1 MYCPRPTQVLPAIVH
16 PTQCCVTCS
25 YENII
30 QPHVH
35 PSHTTNVHHTNIENT
50 HHFTHTESFVN
61 EASVTDLGPV
71 PGPPPAPT
79 VAGAFAPGPGFAP
92 GMMGP
97 GMMGP
102 EMMGPGMGA
111 PGMMAPGMMGPG
123 MMGPAPA
130 VAGAFQPASPNM
142 MAAPNMMAPTGVA
155 GAYSGMPMGGYKKG
169 CCQ

>member
-16 PTQCCVTCS
+16 PTQCCVTNS
-25 YENII
+25 FENVI

-35 PSHTTNVHHTNIENT
+35 PSHTTNVHHTNIEHT
-50 HHFTHTESFVN
+50 HHFTHTQSFVN

-71 PGPPPAPT
+71 PGPPPGPT
-79 VAGAFAPGPGFAP
+79 VAGAYMPPAAP

-102 EMMGPGMGA
+102 GMMGPGMMG
-111 PGMMAPGMMGPG
+111 PGMAAPG

-130 VAGAFQPASPNM
+130 VAGAYQPATPNM
-142 MAAPNMMAPTGVA
+142 MAAPNIAPTGVA

-169 CCQ
+169 CGCR

>member
-1 MYCPRPTQVLPAIVH
+1 MYCPRPTQVLPTIVH
-16 PTQCCVTCS
+16 PTQCCVNHS
-25 YENII
+25 FENVI
-30 QPHVH
+30 QPHLH
-35 PSHTTNVHHTNIENT
+35 PSHTTNVHHTNIEHT
-50 HHFTHTESFVN
+50 HHFTNTQSFVN

-79 VAGAFAPGPGFAP
+79 VAGAFAPGPGMAP

-102 EMMGPGMGA
+102 GMMGPGMMG
-111 PGMMAPGMMGPG
+111 PGMMGPG

-130 VAGAFQPASPNM
+130 VAGAYEPAM
-142 MAAPNMMAPTGVA
+142 MPGTGVA

-169 CCQ
+169 CCK

>member
-16 PTQCCVTCS
+16 PTQCCVTNS
-25 YENII
+25 FENVI

-79 VAGAFAPGPGFAP
+79 VAGAFAPG
-92 GMMGP
+92 
-97 GMMGP
+97 
-102 EMMGPGMGA
+102 MMGPGMGA
-111 PGMMAPGMMGPG
+111 PGMMGPGMMGPGMMGPG
-123 MMGPAPA
+123 MMGPAPS
-130 VAGAFQPASPNM
+130 VAGAFASPNM
-142 MAAPNMMAPTGVA
+142 MAAPNIMAGPNVMGAPGVA

-169 CCQ
+169 CGR